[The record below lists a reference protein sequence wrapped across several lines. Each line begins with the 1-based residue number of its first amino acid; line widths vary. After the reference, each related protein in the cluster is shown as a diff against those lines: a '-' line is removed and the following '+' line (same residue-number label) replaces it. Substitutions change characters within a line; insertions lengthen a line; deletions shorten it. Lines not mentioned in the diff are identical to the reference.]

1 MCVLLLVGGVDV
13 QAPQWVVC
21 AGCPVLATSLRYSA
35 WLQAA
40 RESVEKMQALEDH
53 IETLED
59 ALSASEAAKADMRTE
74 LDSIAENETHHRQM
88 NDFYAGLLSNIQE
101 QIAVAGSRPN
111 SSASVRDGVAGQH
124 MEEIMG
130 AVRQSLGAC
139 SMLCH
144 LQAWT
149 ALLINS
155 VLWFEDRAVVILQIG
170 RPGGVA
176 RTSVNTQVI
185 GGCVAA

>member
-1 MCVLLLVGGVDV
+1 
-13 QAPQWVVC
+13 
-21 AGCPVLATSLRYSA
+21 
-35 WLQAA
+35 
-40 RESVEKMQALEDH
+40 MQALEEH

-139 SMLCH
+139 SAYRFVT
-144 LQAWT
+144 QEGWRIA
-149 ALLINS
+149 S
-155 VLWFEDRAVVILQIG
+155 FWFFFGTCGWSPFVILQFG
-170 RPGGVA
+170 TESGGVA
-176 RTSVNTQVI
+176 
-185 GGCVAA
+185 GCSCTPS